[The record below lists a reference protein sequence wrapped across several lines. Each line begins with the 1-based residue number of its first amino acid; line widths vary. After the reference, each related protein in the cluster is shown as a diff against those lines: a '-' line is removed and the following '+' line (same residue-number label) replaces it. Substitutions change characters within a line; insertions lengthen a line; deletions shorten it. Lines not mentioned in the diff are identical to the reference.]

1 MKIEL
6 PRLSQAEDYSCV
18 PACIRI
24 VLQHFGH
31 DHAEFEICEACKS
44 SNRGTSQNQ
53 AVVGIEKLGFVPSKL
68 KDEPF
73 NLIVQFL
80 QKGLPVIVLL
90 DVHQLPYARDKAGLH
105 AVVVNGFDGNYVS
118 FIDPARA
125 EEIEFPVETFL
136 RAWQE
141 CGSLGLVIEP
151 K

>member
-6 PRLSQAEDYSCV
+6 PRLSQKEDYSCV

-24 VLQHFGH
+24 VLQHWGH
-31 DHAEFEICEACKS
+31 DYAELKICEACKTS
-44 SNRGTSQNQ
+44 DRGTSQNQ
-53 AVVGIEKLGFVPSKL
+53 AVAGIKKLGFEVSKL

-73 NLIVQFL
+73 DLIIQFL
-80 QKGLPVIVLL
+80 HEGVPVIALL

-105 AVVVNGFDGNYVS
+105 AVVVNGFDGDYVS
-118 FIDPARA
+118 FIDPARGD
-125 EEIEFPVETFL
+125 EIEFSVDTFL

-141 CGSLGLVIEP
+141 CGRLGLVIEP